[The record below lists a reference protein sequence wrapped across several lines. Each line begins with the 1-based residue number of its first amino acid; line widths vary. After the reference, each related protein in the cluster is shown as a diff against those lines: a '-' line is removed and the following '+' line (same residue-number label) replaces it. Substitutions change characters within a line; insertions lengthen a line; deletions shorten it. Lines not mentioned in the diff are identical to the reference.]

1 VSSSQPNA
9 AEVPRP
15 IRLLIVED
23 DVPTRIGLRAIFGAE
38 PDIDVVGESA
48 DGIDAC
54 RRANELSPDVV
65 LMDIQ
70 LPERDGIEATKV
82 IVSNAAADAHVPKV
96 IVLTTFALDEYAY
109 RSLEAGASGFLLK
122 RTRAEDIIEA
132 VRVAVAGDALP
143 TPMLTRPLIQRFAQI
158 KTAPFHQR
166 SVRALTER
174 EVEVLELIA
183 QGCSNAEIAQ
193 MLAISVDTVKSHVK
207 HVFTKLEVRDR
218 AQAVIAAYESGLVSP
233 GF

>member
-1 VSSSQPNA
+1 
-9 AEVPRP
+9 VPP

-23 DVPTRIGLRAIFGAE
+23 DVPTRIGLRAIFDAE
-38 PDIDVVGESA
+38 PGIDVVGESA
-48 DGIDAC
+48 DGEDAC
-54 RRANELSPDVV
+54 RQAGELAPDVV
-65 LMDIQ
+65 LMDVQ
-70 LPERDGIEATKV
+70 LPERDGIEATKR
-82 IVSNAAADAHVPKV
+82 IVSEAPPDAHVPRV

-132 VRVAVAGDALP
+132 VRVAVEGDALP
-143 TPMLTRPLIQRFAQI
+143 VPALTRPLIQKFAEI
-158 KTAPFHQR
+158 NAAPFHKR
-166 SVRALTER
+166 SVRTLTER

-183 QGCSNAEIAQ
+183 QGLSNAEIAQ
-193 MLAISVDTVKSHVK
+193 QLAISLDTVKSHVK

-233 GF
+233 GL

>member
-1 VSSSQPNA
+1 M
-9 AEVPRP
+9 PR
-15 IRLLIVED
+15 
-23 DVPTRIGLRAIFGAE
+23 
-38 PDIDVVGESA
+38 
-48 DGIDAC
+48 
-54 RRANELSPDVV
+54 
-65 LMDIQ
+65 
-70 LPERDGIEATKV
+70 
-82 IVSNAAADAHVPKV
+82 V

-158 KTAPFHQR
+158 KAAPFHQR

-183 QGCSNAEIAQ
+183 QGCSNAEIALR
-193 MLAISVDTVKSHVK
+193 LAISVDAVKSHIK
-207 HVFTKLEVRDR
+207 HVFTKLGVRDR